1 MAASRSAVRW
11 AALLALTSCATMA
24 TDRSIAG
31 RWGGQHVG
39 LEMGEASGRLDHDCA
54 AGTIDGP
61 VLLDAAGRFAAT
73 GAHTPGT
80 GGPVQVGVAPPAHP
94 ATYSGSVRGDTMT
107 LVIDVPAIGARIGPY
122 TLRRGADPMLMRCL

>member
-1 MAASRSAVRW
+1 MAASRSAVRL
-11 AALLALTSCATMA
+11 AALLVLTGCATMA
-24 TDRSIAG
+24 IDRSIAG

-39 LEMGEASGRLDHDCA
+39 LEMGEASGRLDYDCA

-73 GAHTPGT
+73 GTHTPGT
-80 GGPVQVGVAPPAHP
+80 GGPAQVGVTPPAHP

-107 LVIDVPAIGARIGPY
+107 LEIEVPAIGARIGPY
-122 TLRRGADPMLMRCL
+122 TLRRGTEPVLLRCL